1 VRLGLVLGEAGNGLR
16 RNVSMVISVI
26 LVTFISLTFV
36 GAAILLQMQIGQMKG
51 YWYDRA
57 QVAVYMCTDVDT
69 TGNCS
74 QAEATQAQ
82 IDNVRAL
89 LDGSTLAPYIEKYEY
104 ETHDQAYKNFQ
115 AQFANSPV
123 AAFVTPDTLN
133 ESFRVNLVN
142 PDDAD
147 VLIESLSG
155 AAGVQA
161 VQDQR
166 GYLDQ
171 IFSVL
176 NAASATAIGI
186 AVLMLIAAVL
196 LIATT
201 IRLSAFSRRR
211 ELGIMRLVGASNR
224 FIQTPFRARG
234 RVRVVH
240 RLAARGGRDRGHR
253 AVLRTGRARADAADH
268 DDARGARRRPRRRAH
283 PHRRGG
289 AARGGL
295 GERRDLAVPQGL
307 ICR

>member
-1 VRLGLVLGEAGNGLR
+1 MRLGLILGEAGNGLR

-36 GAAILLQMQIGQMKG
+36 GAAILLQMQIGQMKD
-51 YWYDRA
+51 YWYDKA

-69 TGNCS
+69 TGNCT
-74 QAEATQAQ
+74 QTEATQAQ
-82 IDNVRAL
+82 IDAVKQQ
-89 LDGSTLAPYIEKYEY
+89 LDSATLAPYIKKYEF
-104 ETHDQAYKNFQ
+104 EDHEQAFKNFQ
-115 AQFANSPV
+115 SQFAGTPT
-123 AAFVTPDTLN
+123 AAFVTPDVLN

-142 PDDAD
+142 PNEAD

-155 AAGVQA
+155 QAGVQA

-186 AVLMLIAAVL
+186 AALMLIAAVL

-224 FIQTPFRARG
+224 FIQTPFVLEGVFASFIGSILAGVAIVSIVQFFVQGVLQVSLRSTALVG
-234 RVRVVH
+234 LGDALTVVPILIVVGAL
-240 RLAARGGRDRGHR
+240 LAAASASVAISRYLK
-253 AVLRTGRARADAADH
+253 V
-268 DDARGARRRPRRRAH
+268 
-283 PHRRGG
+283 
-289 AARGGL
+289 
-295 GERRDLAVPQGL
+295 
-307 ICR
+307 